1 MRVISTASGMTE
13 IKDVVQLA
21 AETSRMPDSLQLE
34 ISVSFFLFHLLIF
47 SFHFSFHLLCVFI
60 RFFNAFLLCI
70 RQESC
75 YDAKQWQEGTH
86 LEDKLDA
93 RLVC

>member
-1 MRVISTASGMTE
+1 MISTASGMTE
-13 IKDVVQLA
+13 IKDVVQPA

-34 ISVSFFLFHLLIF
+34 ISVSFLLVPFVNILL
-47 SFHFSFHLLCVFI
+47 SFSFHLLCVFI

-75 YDAKQWQEGTH
+75 YDAEQWQEGTH